1 MQLELCIGKLDS
13 TEKYDRIELKKY
25 LKNINTIKDGPFK
38 NGYNFEYEINKIRN
52 LDEVDKIRV
61 WSSHLDCTDYCL
73 LLFVCNYFGD
83 KNISVVFSEEY
94 NWYATTC
101 TKLNEN
107 EINELIKK
115 EHILKEYD
123 IEQYKKEWNQIVK
136 DNKELRYMINGTVKS
151 VDIDY
156 FNKSILNRL
165 EQLGEVNLYTLIADL
180 MEISIIPFVY
190 YADYIYLYMIN
201 SMIDKNLIK
210 KNEKSNKIYR
220 E

>member
-1 MQLELCIGKLDS
+1 
-13 TEKYDRIELKKY
+13 
-25 LKNINTIKDGPFK
+25 
-38 NGYNFEYEINKIRN
+38 
-52 LDEVDKIRV
+52 
-61 WSSHLDCTDYCL
+61 
-73 LLFVCNYFGD
+73 
-83 KNISVVFSEEY
+83 
-94 NWYATTC
+94 
-101 TKLNEN
+101 
-107 EINELIKK
+107 
-115 EHILKEYD
+115 
-123 IEQYKKEWNQIVK
+123 
-136 DNKELRYMINGTVKS
+136 MINGTVKS

-180 MEISIIPFVY
+180 MGNSIIPFVY